1 MIFDSNIRISNKNYN
16 LALKNIRSKQKQY
29 GIKHAICLLCSKNQ
43 NYNIVEFADTFK
55 DYKQFYPAVEL
66 RKKTSLKILN
76 SINKEKIKLVK
87 IHPRH
92 IDVRF
97 TNQKYYL
104 DLIKKI
110 HKFNFIIMWCT
121 LDSWHNKVSGSNE
134 QLDLL
139 TKITNNSQKK
149 IILMHGGGPD
159 LLKYY
164 EKFRFNENVY
174 LDLSYTIHHYKNT
187 SLENDIIFLFKKFDK
202 RIITGTDYP
211 DIKFKEYYKNLK
223 RLIIKAKISKNKISN
238 ILFNNVQKL
247 LIK

>member
-1 MIFDSNIRISNKNYN
+1 MIFDSNIRISNKNYS
-16 LALKNIRSKQKQY
+16 LALKNISSKQKRY
-29 GIKHAICLLCSKNQ
+29 GIKYAICLLCSKNP
-43 NYNIVEFADTFK
+43 NYNVDEFVKILK
-55 DYKQFYPAVEL
+55 DYKQFHPAVEL
-66 RKKTSLKILN
+66 RKKTSLKTLDN
-76 SINKEKIKLVK
+76 INKKKIKLVK
-87 IHPRH
+87 VHPRH
-92 IDVRF
+92 INVHF
-97 TNQKYYL
+97 TNKNYYL
-104 DLIKKI
+104 NLIKKI
-110 HKFNFIIMWCT
+110 HNFNFIIMWCT
-121 LDSWHNKVSGSNE
+121 LDSWHNKVSESDE
-134 QLDLL
+134 QLNLL
-139 TKITNNSQKK
+139 AKIINNTKNKF
-149 IILMHGGGPD
+149 ILMHSGGPD

-174 LDLSYTIHHYKNT
+174 FDLSYTIHHYKNT